1 MHGTG
6 NAGGSGNAT
15 VRQRFFQS
23 FSRIMTRP
31 AGRIKEVL
39 EIRGASRVGLRGVR
53 NLTGLGQQI
62 VKSDET
68 LTRPDP

>member
-1 MHGTG
+1 
-6 NAGGSGNAT
+6 
-15 VRQRFFQS
+15 
-23 FSRIMTRP
+23 MTRP